1 MAAPTATR
9 PARTGATAPR
19 RTLLAASTA
28 AGLVLVNFTLPMP
41 ILPTITSGLGAS
53 IAEQTWILAGIN
65 PAIAAT
71 LLTTGS
77 LADQYGRRRVF
88 RAGLAVLAAS
98 SLLSALAPT
107 ALIFIAARM
116 VQGVGSAA
124 VLTSSLGLLAHA
136 YPDGESRTHATGV
149 WAAMMG
155 AGIAVGPLVGA
166 LAADWQWRSGYWLI
180 AAAAAAL
187 IPAAPREPA
196 GARSGARQPVDWIG
210 VLTLAGGVAALLAA
224 LVLGNRDGWATPE
237 VIGAAVGGAVLLA
250 GFILTEA
257 RVNQPM
263 ITLSL
268 FRAPPFVGSLVASAA
283 TGASVVAL
291 MSYAPTFLQRGLG
304 RSAVGSAVVLLLW
317 SATACAVSMYAR
329 RLARAMSTRVQ
340 LAAGLC
346 LCAVGLGLMHGFGAD
361 SRWTW
366 LLTGLV
372 VAGFGSG
379 SLNAAL
385 ARAAVDTVPPAQA
398 GTGAGA
404 NNTVRY
410 LGSGIGVAV
419 VIAASQAR
427 ARQYTADV
435 LPSVPA
441 TIGDR
446 IGHDQLAALL
456 ADGKLAAVNAVTP
469 ASAHPALADL
479 AARAQASGFGV
490 AALVAVGICLLGALA
505 AATLLPSRGTAS
517 TAPKPR
523 RGGRRGS
530 VSP

>member
-9 PARTGATAPR
+9 TAQTGAVAPR
-19 RTLLAASTA
+19 RTLLAASAA
-28 AGLVLVNFTLPMP
+28 AGLVLVNFTLPTP
-41 ILPTITSGLGAS
+41 ILPAIASGLGAS

-65 PAIAAT
+65 LAIAAT

-88 RAGLAVLAAS
+88 RGGLVVLAAS

-107 ALIFIAARM
+107 ALIFIAARV

-166 LAADWQWRSGYWLI
+166 LAADWQWRSGYWLVAV
-180 AAAAAAL
+180 AATTL
-187 IPAAPREPA
+187 LPAAPREWA
-196 GARSGARQPVDWIG
+196 GARSGTRQPVDWIG
-210 VLTLAGGVAALLAA
+210 VLTLAGGVVALLAA
-224 LVLGNRDGWATPE
+224 LVLGNRDGWVTPE
-237 VIGAAVGGAVLLA
+237 VIGAAVAGAVLLA
-250 GFILTEA
+250 AFVLTEA
-257 RVNQPM
+257 RVRQPM

-268 FRAPPFVGSLVASAA
+268 FRTPPFVGALLVSAA

-291 MSYAPTFLQRGLG
+291 MTYAPTFLQRGLG
-304 RSAVGSAVVLLLW
+304 RSAVGSAVVLLLC
-317 SATACAVSMYAR
+317 SATSCAVAMYAR
-329 RLARAMSTRVQ
+329 RLARVMSTRVQ
-340 LAAGLC
+340 LTAGLC
-346 LCAVGLGLMHGFGAD
+346 LCAVGLGLMHGFGAG
-361 SRWTW
+361 SRWT
-366 LLTGLV
+366 LLLIGLV
-372 VAGFGSG
+372 VAGIGG
-379 SLNAAL
+379 GALNSAL
-385 ARAAVDTVPPAQA
+385 ARAAVDTVPPARA

-419 VIAASQAR
+419 VIATSQAR

-435 LPSVPA
+435 LPSMPTTAGGRV
-441 TIGDR
+441 
-446 IGHDQLAALL
+446 GHDQLAALL
-456 ADGKLAAVNAVTP
+456 TDGKLAAVNAVTP
-469 ASAHPALADL
+469 ASAHPALAHL

-490 AALVAVGICLLGALA
+490 ADLVTVGICLLGALA
-505 AATLLPSRGTAS
+505 AATLLPAR
-517 TAPKPR
+517 PND
-523 RGGRRGS
+523 
-530 VSP
+530 